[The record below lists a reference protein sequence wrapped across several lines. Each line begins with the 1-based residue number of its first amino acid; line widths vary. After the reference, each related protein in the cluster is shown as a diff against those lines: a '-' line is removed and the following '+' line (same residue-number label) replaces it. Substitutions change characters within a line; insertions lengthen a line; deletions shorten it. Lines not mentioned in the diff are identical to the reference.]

1 MSDDKVVKMPGVRN
15 TDEPILTDAHL
26 AVEEALVQ
34 DIGEVLEMYSG
45 RISNV
50 AMIGSLN
57 LIATMVSLGS
67 IGDKDE

>member
-1 MSDDKVVKMPGVRN
+1 MSDDKVVKMPGVHN
-15 TDEPILTDAHL
+15 TNEPVLTDAHL

-67 IGDKDE
+67 IGEKDE

>member
-1 MSDDKVVKMPGVRN
+1 MSDDKVVTMPGVHN
-15 TDEPILTDAHL
+15 TNEPVLTDAHL

-67 IGDKDE
+67 IGEKDE

>member
-1 MSDDKVVKMPGVRN
+1 MSDDKVVKMPGVHN
-15 TDEPILTDAHL
+15 TDEPILTDARL

-67 IGDKDE
+67 IGEKDE

>member
-1 MSDDKVVKMPGVRN
+1 MSDDKVVKMPGVHN
-15 TDEPILTDAHL
+15 TNEPVLTDAHL
-26 AVEEALVQ
+26 ATEEALVQ

-67 IGDKDE
+67 IGEKDE

>member
-1 MSDDKVVKMPGVRN
+1 MSDDKVVKMPGVHN
-15 TDEPILTDAHL
+15 TDEPVLTDAHL

-34 DIGEVLEMYSG
+34 DIGEILEMYSG

-67 IGDKDE
+67 IGEKDE

>member
-15 TDEPILTDAHL
+15 TDEPVLTDAHL

-57 LIATMVSLGS
+57 LIATRVSLGS
-67 IGDKDE
+67 IGEKDE